1 MNIPETSKEKKQ
13 FQPDHIINIPHI
25 GYNICMIQLKRN
37 EMSIGVEEA
46 Y

>member
-13 FQPDHIINIPHI
+13 FQPDHLINVSHI
-25 GYNICMIQLKRN
+25 GYIFCVFQLKRN